1 MDKPVSTGS
10 PPGPAAAPS
19 RLWDRLCTYDVLDT
33 AWSKVWHNRGGPGGD
48 GVTVAVFARS
58 AAPRLSQLLRD
69 LRQGTY
75 FPGPPRHVRIPKRRG
90 GTRPLAIPCVAD
102 RVVQTALAE
111 ILAPLLD
118 REMEDASFA
127 YRPGRSVDQAVAR
140 IALLRQQG
148 YRWVVESDIERYFD
162 SVPHPRLRARLA
174 RSVPEPRILALVDL
188 WLGAMQPEGL
198 GLPQG
203 GPLSPLLANLY
214 LDDVDERI
222 ESHGVRLVR
231 FADDFVLL
239 CRDQAG
245 AEAALGRMQALLAEH
260 GLRLHPDKTHIVPF
274 ERSFRF
280 LGHLF
285 VRSVV
290 LRSPDAGQDSEPPDP
305 FVPPPQKA
313 GDEHAASSAAGTG
326 EGPPPAPLPEPA
338 PDAGDDRDA
347 AEPDAGLVPVLRV
360 LYLHEP
366 GRVLDARHETFM
378 VQEDGRTILAV
389 HASRVDRIDIGPACS
404 VADGALR
411 LALAADIPLSF
422 VSAGGDTL
430 GLLAAPVRDHAA
442 LHLAQARHAL
452 DAALRADMAR
462 RIVTGRLR
470 NQRALLNRLNRR
482 RKDQAVAAAIETL
495 GRALHKLPGRAE
507 VAALMGLEGAAT
519 AIYWRALARTLA
531 PGWTLPRRRRRPP
544 PDPVNLVISFLAT
557 LLHRDIAALVLRHGL
572 HPGIGMLHTSQDGG
586 AACAFDLI
594 EEFRAPLAEGLAV
607 YLLNNRILKPEMFS
621 AEGGGCRVDGAGRRA
636 IVRGYEAKLDDA
648 LVSPRSGTRTR
659 WRGLMEEQVL
669 AYRTHLTG
677 GAPYAPYDMD
687 Y

>member
-10 PPGPAAAPS
+10 PPGPGPGPGPGPAAASP
-19 RLWDRLCTYDVLDT
+19 LWDRLCTYDSLDT

-48 GVTVAVFARS
+48 GVTVAAFARS

-111 ILAPLLD
+111 ILAPRLD

-140 IALLRQQG
+140 IALLRRQG

-162 SVPHPRLRARLA
+162 SVPHDRLRARLA

-188 WLGAMQPEGL
+188 WLGAMQPEGF

-290 LRSPDAGQDSEPPDP
+290 LRSPDAEPDSEPPDP
-305 FVPPPQKA
+305 FVPPPEA
-313 GDEHAASSAAGTG
+313 DSGAAAAPAAGTG
-326 EGPPPAPLPEPA
+326 APLPA
-338 PDAGDDRDA
+338 PDAGDERDA
-347 AEPDAGLVPVLRV
+347 AEPDAGLAPVLRV

-366 GRVLDARHETFM
+366 GRVLDARHETFL

-389 HASRVDRIDIGPACS
+389 HASRVDRIDIGPACAA
-404 VADGALR
+404 ADAALR

-430 GLLAAPVRDHAA
+430 GLLGAPVRNHAA

-452 DAALRADMAR
+452 DPALRADMAR

-470 NQRALLNRLNRR
+470 NQRALLSRLNRR
-482 RKDQAVAAAIETL
+482 RKDTDVAAAIETL

-572 HPGIGMLHTSQDGG
+572 HPGIGMLHSSQDGK

-621 AEGGGCRVDGAGRRA
+621 AEDGGCRVDGAGRRA
-636 IVRGYEAKLDDA
+636 IVRGYEAKLDGA
-648 LVSPRSGTRTR
+648 LISPRGGTRTL
-659 WRGLMEEQVL
+659 WRGLMQEQVL
-669 AYRTHLTG
+669 AYRAHLTG